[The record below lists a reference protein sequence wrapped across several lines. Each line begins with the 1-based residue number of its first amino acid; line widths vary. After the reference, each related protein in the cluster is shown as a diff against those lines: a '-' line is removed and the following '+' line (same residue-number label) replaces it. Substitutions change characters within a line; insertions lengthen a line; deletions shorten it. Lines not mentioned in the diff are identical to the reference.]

1 MKTGIFSILP
11 DKASDPAIVA
21 KRAEGLGF
29 ASYFVPDHPILPV
42 DYSVAYPGRA
52 PGADSDPDYLW
63 KMPDPL
69 VSLARA
75 GAVTENLL
83 LGTGVLLVPER
94 NPLHLAKEVASLDH
108 YTDGRLLF
116 GIGAGWN
123 KEEAEILGCDFPH
136 RWTHTKECVQVMKS
150 CWTEEESSYSGK
162 YFDVPPVKCFPK
174 PARKPHPPILLPS
187 IMMGGEWAKRVFHRI
202 VEYGDGWLPVV
213 KSVDQLV
220 DGMNQIASI
229 AKEKGRDPDEFEV
242 IVLGAPGQ
250 WTTKSSHRELE
261 KVGIN
266 HVVLWLQG
274 SNLEEI
280 DKELVSL
287 SEELF

>member
-1 MKTGIFSILP
+1 MKTGIFSIQP
-11 DKASDPAIVA
+11 DKESDPAAVA
-21 KRAEGLGF
+21 KRAEELGF
-29 ASYFVPDHPILPV
+29 ASYFVPDHIILPV
-42 DYSVAYPGRA
+42 EYSEPYPGRA
-52 PGADSDPDYLW
+52 PGATSDPDYLW

-69 VSLARA
+69 VALARA
-75 GAVTENLL
+75 GAVTEKLL

-108 YTDGRLLF
+108 FTDGRLLF

-136 RWTHTKECVQVMKS
+136 RWTHAKECIQVMKS
-150 CWTEEESSYSGK
+150 CWTEDESFYKGK
-162 YFDVPPVKCFPK
+162 YFDIPPIKCFPK

-187 IMMGGEWAKRVFHRI
+187 IMFGGKWAQRVFHRI
-202 VEYGDGWLPVV
+202 VEWGDGWLPVAQ
-213 KSVDQLV
+213 SIEQLV
-220 DGMNQIASI
+220 DGVNQITAI
-229 AKEKGRDPDEFEV
+229 AKEKGRDPDELEV

-250 WTTKSSHRELE
+250 WTTKSAQKELE
-261 KVGIN
+261 KAGID

-274 SNLEEI
+274 ENLDEI
-280 DKELVSL
+280 DNELVRF